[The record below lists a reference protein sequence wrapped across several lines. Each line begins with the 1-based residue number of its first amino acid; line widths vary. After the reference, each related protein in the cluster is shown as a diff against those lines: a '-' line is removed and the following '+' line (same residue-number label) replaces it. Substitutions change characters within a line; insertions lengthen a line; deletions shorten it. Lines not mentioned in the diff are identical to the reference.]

1 MQLPALRSLRRD
13 AFTIMEIL
21 VVVAIIL
28 VLAAIAV
35 PAYTAYVSNAN
46 KGVALRMLKDLAS
59 SAQTF
64 ISDNNGDLPLEDAT
78 GTDSW
83 AAAAD
88 PANAKAWYNA
98 LPKIMGRRT
107 VADYA
112 ITPRAF
118 YTKENVLYLPGAT
131 YPESDRKLVK
141 PLFAIGINNK
151 LQRKDADGKKPAV
164 KLAQIANAAR
174 TPLFLEQGLP
184 SEKKSSPVQSNRDF
198 DGAPKASAKSFPGR
212 YGGKGVIAFVD
223 GHVEEH
229 DPKTLLTESGAYWFP
244 PNDIIWCRTPDEDP
258 NR

>member
-1 MQLPALRSLRRD
+1 
-13 AFTIMEIL
+13 MEIL

-112 ITPRAF
+112 VTPRAF

-151 LQRKDADGKKPAV
+151 LQRKDADGRNRPSNWPRSLTPPALPCFSNRVSPARKSLLPCRATETSMAPPKPAPSPSQD
-164 KLAQIANAAR
+164 ATAA
-174 TPLFLEQGLP
+174 
-184 SEKKSSPVQSNRDF
+184 
-198 DGAPKASAKSFPGR
+198 KA
-212 YGGKGVIAFVD
+212 
-223 GHVEEH
+223 
-229 DPKTLLTESGAYWFP
+229 
-244 PNDIIWCRTPDEDP
+244 
-258 NR
+258 